1 MGTLSL
7 IFGIIGI
14 GLALV
19 FAYESILF
27 ANDADYIV
35 NRFFMALTLFSGSS
49 GSAFIIKYVR
59 DKKKSKSED
68 KSENS

>member
-19 FAYESILF
+19 FAYESFLF
-27 ANDADYIV
+27 ANNADYIL
-35 NRFFMALTLFSGSS
+35 NRFFYGFNN
-49 GSAFIIKYVR
+49 V
-59 DKKKSKSED
+59 
-68 KSENS
+68 